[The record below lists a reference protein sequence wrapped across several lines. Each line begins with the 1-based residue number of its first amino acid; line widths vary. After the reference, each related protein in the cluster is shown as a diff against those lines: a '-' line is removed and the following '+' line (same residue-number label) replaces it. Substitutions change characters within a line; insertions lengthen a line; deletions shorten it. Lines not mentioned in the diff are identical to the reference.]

1 MFDEIIKMTQI
12 MSIWTL
18 LWSNENNYI
27 FLYFDIEIDDFEI
40 YIMNFQ
46 NIKQLQ
52 VKFLLLVRN

>member
-1 MFDEIIKMTQI
+1 MTQI